1 VTNRALSRSN
11 TASRP
16 RPWLSA
22 SLVVALCVL
31 GQVEGARAD
40 ERTDAR
46 RAFRA
51 GMEAVAAG
59 RYDEAIPHLERAYD
73 ILPHPNV
80 LYNIGLAHMYA
91 GRPDDAVWYF
101 EQYKELVPP
110 ADAAEVDALIAN
122 LRQRE
127 AAAEARAS
135 QASQAAEQRD
145 LAAAVETAAR
155 EVRRAAESE
164 KSDALKRQADELDA
178 TAKVMRGQAAAP
190 PPEQRA
196 GAPAEPAQGARGG
209 LYEEEVVSA
218 SRFAQSP
225 LDAPNATAIITA
237 QDIRMTG
244 LTNVTDLLRRV
255 AGVEVNQVAPTHAE
269 VSIRGLNRRTSNKLL
284 LLIDGRSHRLDFLG
298 TNWFN
303 QLPVSVEDIE
313 RIEIIR
319 GPASAL
325 YGADAFAGIVNVVTR
340 APGVG
345 RSYVLGGAGNMSQ
358 ARGVATYTGR
368 HGKLAQR
375 YGVGYNQAD
384 NAVVPVGPDRV
395 DVVPASDNARRSQ
408 QNAWVNGELRY
419 DFTKQTVATL
429 GGSAFYGENTLSGF
443 SRLGQ
448 VTAPDTLE
456 CHAYGSL
463 AMPRGFRVASWWS
476 RVRGNASPSYITPG
490 AIDVIGKHVNQDIA
504 DVDFSWSDRVKLGV
518 PQTITLGGGYRY
530 KQISWVWLDDD
541 HRQHHYGGYFQDVLE
556 LSEAVKLQIGARV
569 DRHPLL
575 TKVQFSPRGSLV
587 YRFYGQR
594 SLRVSVGR
602 AFRGPTFVES
612 YLDLAN
618 AAPQRGVTAYGRG
631 NPGLDPESI
640 LSYELGY
647 QNQASDYL
655 ALEANV
661 YFNTVTNAIL
671 FTDVDRYA
679 LSDFASGQAAFDP
692 TVDAFPVSAL
702 SFTNERATFRQM
714 GGELGARFYPATGVD
729 LYTNY
734 SIHHTAPA
742 TKSKIDPVRAEE
754 QQTSLHKVNVGAQ
767 YRAPFGLD
775 LSVDGSWFSP
785 QLWVEQVIDLERG
798 VRFQTFEQPSFFMLN
813 GRIGYRFLDDRLDL
827 GVVGTNLAMQDK
839 RQHPFGQPI
848 DTRVMGTVKLRL

>member
-1 VTNRALSRSN
+1 M
-11 TASRP
+11 
-16 RPWLSA
+16 A
-22 SLVVALCVL
+22 SLILSL
-31 GQVEGARAD
+31 GSLGPLARVRAD

-46 RAFRA
+46 RAFRT

-91 GRPDDAVWYF
+91 GRADDAVWYF
-101 EQYKELVPP
+101 EQYKDQVPP
-110 ADAAEVDALIAN
+110 DEAAEVDALIAT
-122 LRQRE
+122 LRQKE
-127 AAAEARAS
+127 PAAETRTS
-135 QASQAAEQRD
+135 QPDQPRDKRD
-145 LAAAVETAAR
+145 LATAIENAALG
-155 EVRRAAESE
+155 VRRAAEDANSE
-164 KSDALKRQADELDA
+164 ELRHQAERLDSA
-178 TAKVMRGQAAAP
+178 AKAMRTQAVPAP
-190 PPEQRA
+190 PPPRA
-196 GAPAEPAQGARGG
+196 APAPAQSARAG

-218 SRFAQSP
+218 SRFSQSP

-269 VSIRGLNRRTSNKLL
+269 VSIRGLNRRSSNKVL

-325 YGADAFAGIVNVVTR
+325 YGADAFAGVINVVTR
-340 APGVG
+340 PPGVG
-345 RSYVLGGAGNMSQ
+345 RSYLLGGGGNMSQ
-358 ARGVATYTGR
+358 ARGVATYTDR
-368 HGKLAQR
+368 HRKLATR
-375 YGVGYNQAD
+375 IGAGYNQAD

-395 DVVPASDNARRSQ
+395 DVVPLTDNARRSQ

-419 DFTKQTVATL
+419 NIAKQTVATV
-429 GGSAFYGENTLSGF
+429 GGSAFYGENTLSGL

-456 CHAYGSL
+456 IHAYGSL
-463 AMPRGFRVASWWS
+463 VVPLGFRLSSWWS
-476 RVRGNASPSYITPG
+476 RVRGNAGPSYITPG

-504 DVDFSWSDRVKLGV
+504 DVDLSWSGRIKLGV
-518 PQTITLGGGYRY
+518 PQTITIGGGYRY
-530 KQISWVWLDDD
+530 KQIAWIWLDDD
-541 HRQHHYGGYFQDVLE
+541 HRQHHYGGYIQDVLE
-556 LSEAVKLQIGARV
+556 LSDAVKLQIGARV
-569 DRHPLL
+569 DQHPLL
-575 TKVQFSPRGSLV
+575 PKVQFSPRGSLV
-587 YRFYGQR
+587 YRFLGAQ
-594 SLRVSVGR
+594 SLRLSVGR

-618 AAPQRGVTAYGRG
+618 GAPQRAVTAYGRG
-631 NPGLDPESI
+631 NPDLDPESI
-640 LSYELGY
+640 VSYELGY
-647 QNQASDYL
+647 QNQVSDFF

-671 FTDVDRYA
+671 FTDVDRYT
-679 LSDFASGQAAFDP
+679 LSDFVGGEAAFDP
-692 TVDAFPVSAL
+692 TVSAFPVSAL
-702 SFTNERATFRQM
+702 GFTNERATFRQI
-714 GGELGARFYPATGVD
+714 GSELSARFYPLDGVD
-729 LYTNY
+729 VYANY
-734 SIHHTAPA
+734 SVHQTTPA
-742 TKSKIDPVRAEE
+742 TKAKIDPVRAEE
-754 QQTSLHKVNVGAQ
+754 QQTSLHKVNLGAQ

-775 LSVDGSWFSP
+775 LSLDGSWFSP
-785 QLWVEQVIDLERG
+785 QLWVEQVVDLQRG

-813 GRIGYRFLDDRLDL
+813 ARIGYRFLNDRLDV
-827 GVVGTNLAMQDK
+827 GVVGTNLAMQDR

-848 DTRVMGTVKLRL
+848 DTRVLGTVKLRL

>member
-1 VTNRALSRSN
+1 V
-11 TASRP
+11 
-16 RPWLSA
+16 A
-22 SLVVALCVL
+22 SLVLGLGALCR
-31 GQVEGARAD
+31 VEGARAD

-46 RAFRA
+46 REFRA

-59 RYDEAIPHLERAYD
+59 RFDDAIPHLERAYD

-91 GRPDDAVWYF
+91 GRPDDAIWYF
-101 EQYKELVPP
+101 EQYKELIPP
-110 ADAAEVDALIAN
+110 DEAAEVDVLIAS
-122 LRQRE
+122 LRSKE
-127 AAAEARAS
+127 AAAGARAS
-135 QASQAAEQRD
+135 QASQAAGQQD

-155 EVRRAAESE
+155 EVRRAAEES
-164 KSDALKRQADELDA
+164 KSDDLKHQADELDA
-178 TAKVMRGQAAAP
+178 TAKVMRGQTAP
-190 PPEQRA
+190 PPAPEPQAPAPVA
-196 GAPAEPAQGARGG
+196 GAQSARGG

-325 YGADAFAGIVNVVTR
+325 YGADAFAGIINIVTR
-340 APGVG
+340 APGTG
-345 RSYVLGGAGNMSQ
+345 RSYVLGGGGNMSQ
-358 ARGVATYTGR
+358 ARGVATFTGR
-368 HGKLAQR
+368 SGKLGHR
-375 YGVGYNQAD
+375 FGFGYNQAD

-395 DVVPASDNARRSQ
+395 DVVPATGSARRSQ
-408 QNAWVNGELRY
+408 QNAWVNGELRI
-419 DFTKQTVATL
+419 DIAKQTVATL
-429 GGSAFYGENTLSGF
+429 GGSAFYGENTLQGL

-456 CHAYGSL
+456 CHTYGSL
-463 AMPRGFRVASWWS
+463 TTPLGFRIASWYS
-476 RVRGNASPSYITPG
+476 RIRGNAGPSYITPG
-490 AIDVIGKHVNQDIA
+490 AIDVIGKHVNQDVA
-504 DVDFSWSDRVKLGV
+504 DVDVSWSSRVKLGV
-518 PQTITLGGGYRY
+518 PQTITVGGGYRY
-530 KQISWVWLDDD
+530 KQIAWVWLDDD
-541 HRQHHYGGYFQDVLE
+541 HRQHHYGGYIQDVLE
-556 LSEAVKLQIGARV
+556 LTDAVKLQIGARV
-569 DRHPLL
+569 DQHPLL
-575 TKVQFSPRGSLV
+575 PDVQFSPRGSLV
-587 YRFYGQR
+587 YRFLGLQ

-618 AAPQRGVTAYGRG
+618 GTPLRGVTAYGRG
-631 NPGLDPESI
+631 NPKLDPESI
-640 LSYELGY
+640 ISYEVGY
-647 QNQASDYL
+647 QNQALDYL
-655 ALEANV
+655 ALEANA

-671 FTDVDRYA
+671 FTDVDRYE
-679 LSDFASGQAAFDP
+679 LQDFSGGQAAFDP
-692 TVDAFPVSAL
+692 AVSAFPVSAL
-702 SFTNERATFRQM
+702 GFTNERATFRQV
-714 GGELGARFYPATGVD
+714 GGELGARFYPLTGFD

-734 SIHHTAPA
+734 SIHRTSPA
-742 TKSKIDPVRAEE
+742 TKSKIDAVRAEE
-754 QQTSLHKVNVGAQ
+754 QQTSLHKINLGAQ

-775 LSVDGSWFSP
+775 LSLDGSWFSP
-785 QLWVEQVIDLERG
+785 QLWVEQVTDLERG
-798 VRFQTFEQPSFFMLN
+798 VRFQSFEQPSFFMLN
-813 GRIGYRFLDDRLDL
+813 GRIGYRLLADRLDL
-827 GVVGTNLAMQDK
+827 GVVGTNLAMQDR

-848 DTRVMGTVKLRL
+848 DTRVLATVKLRL